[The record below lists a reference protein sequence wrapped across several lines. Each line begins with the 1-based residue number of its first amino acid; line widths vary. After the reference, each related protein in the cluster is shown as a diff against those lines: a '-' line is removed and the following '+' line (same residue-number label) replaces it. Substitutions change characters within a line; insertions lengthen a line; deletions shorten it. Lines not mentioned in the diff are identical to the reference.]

1 MYRAIID
8 DLLRWKYK
16 SNHKPLIAQGARRV
30 GKTTLIREF
39 GGKNYKETVYI
50 NHENNRRMTELFSGD
65 LNVERLIMGIELY
78 YGFKIIPEKILIFF
92 DEVQT
97 VPRVLLSLKNF
108 HHDAPEYNIICAC
121 SHWDDNIFGDE
132 SFPKDDVE
140 MLRLYPL
147 TFKEFLIA
155 MKKDYLA
162 TALSQKDYDRISRYK
177 SEYIKYLR
185 YYFYIGGLPQ
195 AVSCFAEKKDFYEVW
210 YIQKEILESYEQD
223 ILKYSTMGITSKI
236 QSVWSVLPKQLS
248 KEKKKFV
255 YDLLQNGARA
265 KDYVTSVFWL
275 MDSGLAYKVNK
286 IDTPERPLYAFEDP
300 KAFKLFPIDV
310 GLLGHMLGLQPHT
323 LLDGNDVFSVFN
335 EALTQQFVL
344 QEMMA
349 NWEAKV
355 YYYTNNRGASEIEFA
370 VDDGV
375 RIIPIEVSAELNL
388 QAKSLKVYC
397 EKYNLEIAVRVNL
410 GEYGMENCVIN
421 VPMYLQWVVIA
432 SIT

>member
-1 MYRAIID
+1 MYRAITE
-8 DLLRWKYK
+8 DLLRWKGK
-16 SNHKPLIAQGARRV
+16 SNHKPLIVQGARRV

-39 GGKNYKETVYI
+39 GGKNYRETVYI
-50 NHENNRRMTELFSGD
+50 NLENNRRMAELFSGD
-65 LNVERLIMGIELY
+65 LNVERLIIGMELY
-78 YGFKIIPEKILIFF
+78 YGFKIVPEKTLIFF

-97 VPRVLLSLKNF
+97 VSRVLLSLANF

-140 MLRLYPL
+140 MLRLCPL

-177 SEYIKYLR
+177 SEYIEHLR
-185 YYFYIGGLPQ
+185 YYFYIGGMPQ
-195 AVSCFAEKKDFYEVW
+195 AVSCFAEKKDLYEVW

-223 ILKYSTMGITSKI
+223 ILKYSPREIIPKI
-236 QSVWSVLPKQLS
+236 QSVWRVLPKQLS
-248 KEKKKFV
+248 REKKKFV

-300 KAFKLFPIDV
+300 KAFKLFSIDV
-310 GLLGHMLGLQPHT
+310 GLLGHMLGLPPHN

-344 QEMMA
+344 QEMIA
-349 NWEAKV
+349 NGGVKI
-355 YYYTNNRGASEIEFA
+355 YYYTNNRGASEIEFV

-375 RIIPIEVSAELNL
+375 RIIPIEVSAKLNL
-388 QAKSLKVYC
+388 QTKSLKVYC
-397 EKYNLEIAVRVNL
+397 EKYNPDIAVRVNL
-410 GEYGMENCVIN
+410 GEYDKESGVIN
-421 VPMYLQWVVIA
+421 VPIYLL
-432 SIT
+432 

>member
-1 MYRAIID
+1 MYRAIIE
-8 DLLRWKYK
+8 DLLRWKDK
-16 SNHKPLIAQGARRV
+16 SNRKPLIIQGARRV
-30 GKTTLIREF
+30 GKTTLIRDF
-39 GGKNYKETVYI
+39 GSKNYKETVYI
-50 NHENNRRMTELFSGD
+50 NLENNRRMADLFFGD

-78 YGFKIIPEKILIFF
+78 YGFKIIPEKTLIFF

-108 HHDAPEYNIICAC
+108 HQDAPEYNIICAC
-121 SHWDDNIFGDE
+121 SHWDDNIFGEE
-132 SFPKDDVE
+132 SFPKEDVE
-140 MLRLYPL
+140 ILRLYPL
-147 TFKEFLIA
+147 TFKEFLVV

-162 TALSQKDYDRISRYK
+162 TALSQKDFDRIECNK
-177 SEYIKYLR
+177 AEYIEYLK
-185 YYFYIGGLPQ
+185 YYFYVGGMPQ

-223 ILKYSTMGITSKI
+223 ILKYSPRGITSKI

-275 MDSGLAYKVNK
+275 MDSGLAYKVNR
-286 IDTPERPLYAFEDP
+286 IETPERPIYAYEDP

-323 LLDGNDVFSVFN
+323 LLDGNDVFTVFN

-344 QEMMA
+344 QEMTA
-349 NWEAKV
+349 NGGVKI
-355 YYYTNNRGASEIEFA
+355 YYYTNNRGASEIEFV
-370 VDDGV
+370 VDDGA
-375 RIIPIEVSAELNL
+375 RIIPIEVSAKLNL

-397 EKYNLEIAVRVNL
+397 EKYNPEIAVRVNL
-410 GEYGMENCVIN
+410 GEYGKENDVIN
-421 VPMYLQWVVIA
+421 VPVYLL
-432 SIT
+432 

>member
-1 MYRAIID
+1 MYRAIIE
-8 DLLRWKYK
+8 DLLRWKDK
-16 SNHKPLIAQGARRV
+16 SNRKPLIVQGARRV
-30 GKTTLIREF
+30 GKTTLIRDF
-39 GGKNYKETVYI
+39 GSKNYKETVYI
-50 NHENNRRMTELFSGD
+50 NLENNRRMSELFSGD

-78 YGFKIIPEKILIFF
+78 YGFKIIPEKTLIFF

-108 HHDAPEYNIICAC
+108 HQDAPEYNIICAC

-132 SFPKDDVE
+132 YFPKDDVE
-140 MLRLYPL
+140 ILKLYPL
-147 TFKEFLIA
+147 AFKEFLIT

-162 TALSQKDYDRISRYK
+162 TALSQKDYDRIECNK
-177 SEYIKYLR
+177 AEYIEYLK
-185 YYFYIGGLPQ
+185 YYFCVGGMPQ

-210 YIQKEILESYEQD
+210 DIQKEILESYEQD
-223 ILKYSTMGITSKI
+223 ILKYSPRGITFKI

-248 KEKKKFV
+248 REKKKFV

-275 MDSGLAYKVNK
+275 MDSGLAYKVNR
-286 IDTPERPLYAFEDP
+286 IDKPERPLYAFEDS

-323 LLDGNDVFSVFN
+323 LLDGNDVFSVFS

-344 QEMMA
+344 QEMTA
-349 NWEAKV
+349 NGGVKI
-355 YYYTNNRGASEIEFA
+355 YYYTNNRGASEIEF
-370 VDDGV
+370 VVNDGV

-388 QAKSLKVYC
+388 QAKSLKIYC
-397 EKYNLEIAVRVNL
+397 EKYNPEIAVRVNL
-410 GEYGMENCVIN
+410 GEYGKENGVIN
-421 VPMYLQWVVIA
+421 VPIYLL
-432 SIT
+432 

>member
-1 MYRAIID
+1 MYRAIIE
-8 DLLRWKYK
+8 DLLRWKDK
-16 SNHKPLIAQGARRV
+16 SNRKPLIIQGARRV
-30 GKTTLIREF
+30 GKTTLIRDF
-39 GGKNYKETVYI
+39 GSKNYKETVYI
-50 NHENNRRMTELFSGD
+50 NLENNRRMADLFFGD

-78 YGFKIIPEKILIFF
+78 YGFKIIPEKTLIFF

-108 HHDAPEYNIICAC
+108 HQDAPEYNIICAC
-121 SHWDDNIFGDE
+121 SHWDDNIFGEE
-132 SFPKDDVE
+132 SFPKEDVE
-140 MLRLYPL
+140 ILRLYPL
-147 TFKEFLIA
+147 TFKEFLVV

-162 TALSQKDYDRISRYK
+162 TALSQKDFDRIECNK
-177 SEYIKYLR
+177 AEYIEYLK
-185 YYFYIGGLPQ
+185 YYFYVGGMPQ

-223 ILKYSTMGITSKI
+223 ILKYSPRGITPKI

-248 KEKKKFV
+248 RDKKKFV

-265 KDYVTSVFWL
+265 KDYVTSLFWL

-286 IDTPERPLYAFEDP
+286 IDSPERPLYAYEDP

-323 LLDGNDVFSVFN
+323 LLDGNDVFTVFN

-344 QEMMA
+344 QEMTA
-349 NWEAKV
+349 NEGVKI
-355 YYYTNNRGASEIEFA
+355 YYYTNNRGASEIEFV

-397 EKYNLEIAVRVNL
+397 ERYNPKIAIRVNL
-410 GEYGMENCVIN
+410 GEYGKENGTIN
-421 VPMYLQWVVIA
+421 VPVYLL
-432 SIT
+432 